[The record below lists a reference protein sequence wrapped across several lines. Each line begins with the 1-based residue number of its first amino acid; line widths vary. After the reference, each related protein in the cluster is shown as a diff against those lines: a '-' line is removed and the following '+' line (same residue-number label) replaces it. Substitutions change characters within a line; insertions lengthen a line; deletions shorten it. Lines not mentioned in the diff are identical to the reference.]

1 MTATML
7 NSFDMTQRWMRALMR
22 QPWWIA
28 ITLVQ
33 PIIWLLLFGALFKAV
48 TEIPGFESASYNDF
62 LAPGVIVMASV
73 FAAGWNGMGTLEDL
87 QRGVMDRFL
96 VTPVSRTPLI
106 LGPIAQVSIVIVI
119 QSLIMVGISLAVG
132 ADFPG
137 GIHGIAALFLA
148 TVLLAAA
155 IAAGSQAIALVTRQ
169 EETLIGIVQFV
180 VLPLT
185 FLSACFM
192 QLDLAP
198 QWIQDLAKFNPV
210 NWTVE
215 AGRDATSATA
225 DWGFILERIGLLA
238 ILAALAIW
246 VATRAFRSYQRSV

>member
-1 MTATML
+1 
-7 NSFDMTQRWMRALMR
+7 MTQRWMRALIR

-96 VTPVSRTPLI
+96 VTPVSRSPLI
-106 LGPIAQVSIVIVI
+106 IGPIAQVSIVIVI

-132 ADFPG
+132 ATFPG
-137 GIHGIAALFLA
+137 GVLGIAALFLA
-148 TVLLAAA
+148 TILLAATL
-155 IAAGSQAIALVTRQ
+155 AAFSQAIALVTRQ

-215 AGRDATSATA
+215 AGRDATSAAA

-238 ILAALAIW
+238 ILAALAVW